1 VKATDIYARNYTV
14 ADGLPSNNIY
24 FVTAD
29 NQGILWFCTDLGLSK
44 YDGQKFTNL
53 GIDQGLPDEE
63 VFQLL
68 PDSLG
73 RYWMLNHSGTLSYIK
88 NDSAF
93 ALASQP
99 SSSIIR
105 SMTVGSDNSVHLSY
119 YNNLITVSAQKVEEK
134 KYLKDFE
141 LVWYY
146 DNVLFGAGDFS
157 YWNLNT
163 GKKVGYLGFTGKYSN
178 RINRTNELIS
188 ISEGLKLILL
198 NGTEKIDSVEI
209 GEEYAEIIYS
219 KPIDKNTIWIGTRNG
234 ILLYDFRTKQILESF
249 LQGLSI
255 TSLVVDF
262 EGNTW
267 FSTLE
272 QGVFKWPNSK
282 VKTFKIQNE
291 YGTKVRSLLLD
302 NNKIIWVGLL
312 GEKYGVIKPDNTLE
326 TYHIDLTN
334 EGIVRIREYDNQV
347 WLITKQ
353 FAVNSATGD
362 KLNNYL
368 NDLYVSSKLNLLFTS
383 QVLKFSNSDF
393 NGLLNIEK
401 PLGVFS
407 EISYDYRVVESKGL
421 CVLEANEDN
430 VLLGTID
437 GLYNYNISSNSSQK
451 LFEKEITTAVLNM
464 VYYST
469 DTIVISTQGNGLF
482 WIKGNKIVAR
492 LDNDKGLPSSNIR
505 STHIDEFG
513 RLWLNSSNQLFVVPG
528 LNKSPINISNQ
539 VGLRKHTIESITS
552 RNGHIYLATEQ
563 GVLFFKYPSVA
574 KPKAPLLSFQDVYV
588 NDELVSEK
596 SDYNF
601 NYNENKIAFNV
612 QGISY
617 LSENDLRYE
626 YQLLPLHKNWQNT
639 NSNRVEFNA
648 LQSGNYTFQ
657 IRAVTSNGVSTV
669 LSRDF
674 EIKEAFFYKTWFQL
688 IIMFLISIVMFIV
701 FRWRINRINKRHYL
715 EKKQIETQREKERI
729 ERKLAE
735 LQERALRN
743 QMNPHFVF
751 NALNTIK
758 GFYAENDVARAG
770 NYLQKFSKL
779 LRVMLT
785 VDEGTIKL
793 ENELELISLYC
804 ELMQI
809 RHDYHFNYQ
818 IEVEKDSETSEL
830 LIPAMLVQPF
840 VENAIIHGLVPK
852 KESGTVSIS
861 VEEHAENLR
870 LIIEDNGVGR
880 SIKSNAAHVSKA
892 TEITKERLML
902 LDKLNKTKAQIN
914 IVDLKE
920 NNKPT
925 GTKVII
931 EIPIVYEF

>member
-1 VKATDIYARNYTV
+1 
-14 ADGLPSNNIY
+14 
-24 FVTAD
+24 
-29 NQGILWFCTDLGLSK
+29 
-44 YDGQKFTNL
+44 
-53 GIDQGLPDEE
+53 
-63 VFQLL
+63 
-68 PDSLG
+68 
-73 RYWMLNHSGTLSYIK
+73 
-88 NDSAF
+88 
-93 ALASQP
+93 
-99 SSSIIR
+99 
-105 SMTVGSDNSVHLSY
+105 
-119 YNNLITVSAQKVEEK
+119 
-134 KYLKDFE
+134 
-141 LVWYY
+141 
-146 DNVLFGAGDFS
+146 
-157 YWNLNT
+157 
-163 GKKVGYLGFTGKYSN
+163 
-178 RINRTNELIS
+178 
-188 ISEGLKLILL
+188 
-198 NGTEKIDSVEI
+198 
-209 GEEYAEIIYS
+209 
-219 KPIDKNTIWIGTRNG
+219 
-234 ILLYDFRTKQILESF
+234 
-249 LQGLSI
+249 
-255 TSLVVDF
+255 
-262 EGNTW
+262 
-267 FSTLE
+267 
-272 QGVFKWPNSK
+272 
-282 VKTFKIQNE
+282 
-291 YGTKVRSLLLD
+291 
-302 NNKIIWVGLL
+302 
-312 GEKYGVIKPDNTLE
+312 
-326 TYHIDLTN
+326 
-334 EGIVRIREYDNQV
+334 
-347 WLITKQ
+347 
-353 FAVNSATGD
+353 
-362 KLNNYL
+362 
-368 NDLYVSSKLNLLFTS
+368 
-383 QVLKFSNSDF
+383 
-393 NGLLNIEK
+393 
-401 PLGVFS
+401 
-407 EISYDYRVVESKGL
+407 
-421 CVLEANEDN
+421 
-430 VLLGTID
+430 
-437 GLYNYNISSNSSQK
+437 
-451 LFEKEITTAVLNM
+451 
-464 VYYST
+464 
-469 DTIVISTQGNGLF
+469 
-482 WIKGNKIVAR
+482 
-492 LDNDKGLPSSNIR
+492 
-505 STHIDEFG
+505 
-513 RLWLNSSNQLFVVPG
+513 
-528 LNKSPINISNQ
+528 
-539 VGLRKHTIESITS
+539 
-552 RNGHIYLATEQ
+552 
-563 GVLFFKYPSVA
+563 
-574 KPKAPLLSFQDVYV
+574 
-588 NDELVSEK
+588 
-596 SDYNF
+596 
-601 NYNENKIAFNV
+601 V